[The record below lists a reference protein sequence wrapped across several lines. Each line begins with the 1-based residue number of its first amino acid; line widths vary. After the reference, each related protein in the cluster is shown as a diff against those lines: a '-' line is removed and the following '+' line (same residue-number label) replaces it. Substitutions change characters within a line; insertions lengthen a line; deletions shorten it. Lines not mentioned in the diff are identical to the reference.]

1 LRSRSRLPQE
11 NDVRNDASTITRLR
25 SQVAARRVARRQR
38 RALETY
44 LTQDALSP
52 NARYE
57 LEVILVRQGASL

>member
-1 LRSRSRLPQE
+1 
-11 NDVRNDASTITRLR
+11 VRNDASTITRLR

-52 NARYE
+52 NARHE